1 MRSRRFIDAY
11 RLEDVSDTS
20 SIVITISVSCR
31 PDLAFSQRKLYI
43 KVTNTQFFSFSE
55 ADLLNYKL
63 TTRRFVMAGLLRSS
77 TGYTLDLQL
86 ARGSAP
92 DQTCFF
98 NKLHENFLFWMISF
112 VAVQNVG
119 SAARGVIKNQI
130 ENLIRKNLSS
140 ELRIESCDSRGYDFG
155 LDKKPGQVW
164 E

>member
-1 MRSRRFIDAY
+1 MRSWRFIDAY

-43 KVTNTQFFSFSE
+43 KVTNTHFFSFSE

-63 TTRRFVMAGLLRSS
+63 TTRRFATAGLLRSS

-92 DQTCFF
+92 DKRCFF